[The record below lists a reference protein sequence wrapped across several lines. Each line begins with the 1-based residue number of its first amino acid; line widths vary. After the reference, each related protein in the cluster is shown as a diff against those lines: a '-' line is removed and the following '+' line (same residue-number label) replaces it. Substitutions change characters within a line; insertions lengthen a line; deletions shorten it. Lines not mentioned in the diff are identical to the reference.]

1 VDETVRGELTT
12 VLELVSHETRART
25 LVELAV
31 RQRES
36 PHDEWLSFSELRRR
50 VGHDDPGN
58 FNYHLGRLRGSL
70 IEQTDAGYRLSDV
83 GHEFVA
89 VLLSSRFDPDGDIA
103 VPDGTVSC
111 LLCSASAHP
120 AAVDGRLLVECDAG
134 HTFAATVGPDVLVD
148 QPLAD
153 ALNIALFHTL
163 SDLRLALSGVCALCD
178 GPVEQHESAAGGEV
192 DTEIEGLRSLGCCT
206 TTMSTYARASG
217 RRSPTTLAPHDTSA
231 RSRLGSLSP
240 SPWGTRGS
248 PSSSTRR
255 ERSTESANHRSHPPN
270 GSPPASSGGAN
281 STPTTSNRAP
291 PS

>member
-1 VDETVRGELTT
+1 MDETVRGELTT

-31 RQRES
+31 RRRES

-111 LLCSASAHP
+111 LLCSAPAHP

-192 DTEIEGLRSLGCCT
+192 DTETEGSVRTHSLLFVC
-206 TTMSTYARASG
+206 
-217 RRSPTTLAPHDTSA
+217 RRC
-231 RSRLGSLSP
+231 
-240 SPWGTRGS
+240 
-248 PSSSTRR
+248 
-255 ERSTESANHRSHPPN
+255 
-270 GSPPASSGGAN
+270 GGLV
-281 STPTTSNRAP
+281 RAP
-291 PS
+291 AQLLVVDHPRVVGLLHDHDVDVRESLWSAVADHLGPTRYVSQEPTRIAVPVTVGDEGITVTLDETGAVHRIS